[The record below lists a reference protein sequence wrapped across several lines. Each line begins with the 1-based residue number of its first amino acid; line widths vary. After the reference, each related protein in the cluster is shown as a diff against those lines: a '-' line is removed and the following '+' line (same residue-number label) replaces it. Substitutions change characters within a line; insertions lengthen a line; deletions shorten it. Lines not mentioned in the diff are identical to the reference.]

1 MRDWGYARVQPS
13 QEFRGSSLVQARW
26 LCRVSEM
33 SRLSDAGARDS
44 TRQASFG
51 ARASG
56 R

>member
-1 MRDWGYARVQPS
+1 MRDWNFLLVQPS
-13 QEFRGSSLVQARW
+13 QEFSGSSSVRARW

-33 SRLSDAGARDS
+33 SRLSDAGTRDS

-51 ARASG
+51 ARAFG